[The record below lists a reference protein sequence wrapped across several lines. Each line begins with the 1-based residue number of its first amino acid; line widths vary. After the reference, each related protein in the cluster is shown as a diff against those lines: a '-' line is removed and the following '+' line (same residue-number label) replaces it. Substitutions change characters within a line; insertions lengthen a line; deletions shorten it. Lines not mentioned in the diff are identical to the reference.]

1 MPSVSKAK
9 QSAQTV
15 YSIIEELSEIDPRQP
30 GKKSKPSGLIEFKN
44 LYFRYPSSKK
54 YILRKLNLKIE
65 PNQSVAIVGHSGT
78 GKSTIASLLLRF
90 YDAAKGQLLIDGVD
104 IKEYELKS
112 FRSQISIVQQEPT
125 LFNDTIK

>member
-1 MPSVSKAK
+1 
-9 QSAQTV
+9 
-15 YSIIEELSEIDPRQP
+15 
-30 GKKSKPSGLIEFKN
+30 
-44 LYFRYPSSKK
+44 
-54 YILRKLNLKIE
+54 LRKLNLKIE

-125 LFNDTIK
+125 LFNDSIKKNILVGDLTASDHAIKEVSI